1 MKTEFPLSRRTFLK
15 NSAALSAVAF
25 VAPTGQYFAAGSDTL
40 RIALIG
46 CGERGTGAVR
56 DCFHG
61 TQGVEIV
68 ALADVFQ
75 DQIDACLKQ
84 IKQHHSDRCKVTPA
98 TCFTGFE
105 AYRQVMDMREVD
117 IVLLATPPA
126 FRPLMVRA
134 AVESGKHIFMEKP
147 GCVDPAGAR
156 SLIRSAEAADQSRL
170 SIVVGTQQRYQPQ
183 YQEILKRIHAGEL
196 GQIVGGQAYWNW
208 GFTDWHYQKRQP
220 AWSDLEWQI
229 RCWPYFVWLSGD
241 HIVEQHLHNM
251 DILNWAIGS
260 PPEACVGFGG
270 RQARTTPDYGNI
282 YDHFVVEFQ
291 YPGDVRVMSMCS
303 QIKGSNIRIGERV
316 VGSKGTSWT
325 TRQGGFIEGAK
336 PYQYEGTPPSGM
348 EAEHAALVESIRLG
362 KPINECKRLAEST
375 LTLIMGRY
383 AAYTGQR
390 INWNWITTASE
401 LDLMPPQPLRLGSMP
416 VAPVAVPG
424 LVELI

>member
-1 MKTEFPLSRRTFLK
+1 MKAEAPLSRRTFLK
-15 NSAALSAVAF
+15 NSAALSAVAL
-25 VAPTGQYFAAGSDTL
+25 VAPTGQFFAAGSDTL

-46 CGERGTGAVR
+46 CGDRGTGAVQ
-56 DCFHG
+56 DCFNG
-61 TQGVEIV
+61 TRGVEIV

-75 DQIDACLKQ
+75 DQIDACLKK
-84 IKQHHSDRCKVTPA
+84 IKEQHSDRCKVTPA

-105 AYRQVMDMREVD
+105 AYRQVLAMREVD

-126 FRPLMVRA
+126 FRPLMVHA

-147 GCVDPAGAR
+147 GCVDPVGAR
-156 SLIRSAEAADQSRL
+156 SLIQSAEAADQSRL

-220 AWSDLEWQI
+220 AWSDLEWQL

-260 PPEACVGFGG
+260 PPESCVGFGG

-336 PYQYEGTPPSGM
+336 PYNYEGTPPSGM
-348 EAEHAALVESIRLG
+348 EAEHAALVESIRNS
-362 KPINECKRLAEST
+362 KPINECQRLAEST

-401 LDLMPPQPLRLGSMP
+401 LDLMPKQALKLGPMP

-424 LVELI
+424 QVELI